1 MDPRNHIDWT
11 VAKMAMEF
19 FFMLRMTYS
28 FVLLTDHRLP
38 VKAECLFTEINIR
51 NEKRLLCCS
60 YNPHRNNVS
69 NHISHLSNGP
79 DNYVSHYD
87 IIFLGDFNSQ
97 PSENCANDFCNV
109 CNLSNLAKE
118 PTCFKNPDNPSCT
131 DLFLTNRRKCFQ
143 GTMTM
148 ETGISNFSKMVMTVL
163 KLFYKKKNQKLFT
176 TETTK
181 PFMTICL
188 RKN

>member
-1 MDPRNHIDWT
+1 MIF
-11 VAKMAMEF
+11 AMYTIF
-19 FFMLRMTYS
+19 Q
-28 FVLLTDHRLP
+28 
-38 VKAECLFTEINIR
+38 I
-51 NEKRLLCCS
+51 
-60 YNPHRNNVS
+60 
-69 NHISHLSNGP
+69 LSKNQ
-79 DNYVSHYD
+79 
-87 IIFLGDFNSQ
+87 L
-97 PSENCANDFCNV
+97 
-109 CNLSNLAKE
+109 
-118 PTCFKNPDNPSCT
+118 CFKNPDNPSCT

-143 GTMTM
+143 DTMTM

>member
-1 MDPRNHIDWT
+1 MILFQRLNFCYMDPRNLIDWT
-11 VAKMAMEF
+11 VAEMAMEF

-79 DNYVSHYD
+79 DKV
-87 IIFLGDFNSQ
+87 II
-97 PSENCANDFCNV
+97 
-109 CNLSNLAKE
+109 
-118 PTCFKNPDNPSCT
+118 
-131 DLFLTNRRKCFQ
+131 
-143 GTMTM
+143 M
-148 ETGISNFSKMVMTVL
+148 I
-163 KLFYKKKNQKLFT
+163 
-176 TETTK
+176 
-181 PFMTICL
+181 
-188 RKN
+188 